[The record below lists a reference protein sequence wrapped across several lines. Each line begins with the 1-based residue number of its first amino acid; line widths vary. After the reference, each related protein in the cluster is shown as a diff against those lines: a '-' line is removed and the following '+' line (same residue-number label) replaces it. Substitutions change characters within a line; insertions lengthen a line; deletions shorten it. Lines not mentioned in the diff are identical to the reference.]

1 MAVGKREVLPRD
13 DRADDARCQK
23 KEVAV
28 KRLMPGLLIF
38 CFFAVNIP
46 VFAQEAPRQ
55 KGASATAYEH
65 ASDEAVFH
73 RVGDWFATVGKTDQE
88 KKAIIAERK
97 AKRAVAKAEKEAEKA
112 KKQAEKE
119 AQEAKKEA
127 QGKKQEVEKGL
138 KQQKE
143 KMKRMFDR

>member
-1 MAVGKREVLPRD
+1 MKRRISG
-13 DRADDARCQK
+13 
-23 KEVAV
+23 
-28 KRLMPGLLIF
+28 MLII

-88 KKAIIAERK
+88 KEEILAQRK
-97 AKRAVAKAEKEAEKA
+97 AQRAVKKAQKEARKAQKQVEK
-112 KKQAEKE
+112 KSE
-119 AQEAKKEA
+119 EAKKEA
-127 QGKKQEVEKGL
+127 ENRKKEIGKGM
-138 KQQKE
+138 KQQQE
-143 KMKRMFDR
+143 KMKKMFDR